1 MENASEAVASEAF
14 SIYARPHIPAS
25 RVVISSGGASG
36 ARNEGEDVS
45 HVNIGK
51 TYAGPY
57 KAMLEFNDQAVAA
70 GVDAGLSPLLVELVK
85 VRASQINGCAFCLRM
100 HCSDAIAA
108 GETAD
113 RLAVVAGWWE
123 SQYFSPEEQAAL
135 QIAERVTMI
144 GDHGRLVDRGVD
156 VDGILTE
163 KQIAAVTWLAVVIN
177 SWNRIAISSHYPVH
191 P

>member
-1 MENASEAVASEAF
+1 M
-14 SIYARPHIPAS
+14 
-25 RVVISSGGASG
+25 
-36 ARNEGEDVS
+36 S

-51 TYAGPY
+51 IYAAPY
-57 KAMLEFNDQAVAA
+57 QAMLDFAGRAA
-70 GVDAGLSPLLVELVK
+70 EAGTDAGLSPLLVELVK
-85 VRASQINGCAFCLRM
+85 VRASQLNGCAFCLRM
-100 HCSDAIAA
+100 HSADAVKA

-113 RLAVVAGWWE
+113 RLAVLAGWWE
-123 SQYFSPEEQAAL
+123 SQYFSAEEQAAL

-144 GDHGRLVDRGVD
+144 GDHGRLADRGVD
-156 VDGILTE
+156 IDGVLTE

>member
-1 MENASEAVASEAF
+1 M
-14 SIYARPHIPAS
+14 
-25 RVVISSGGASG
+25 
-36 ARNEGEDVS
+36 S

-51 TYAGPY
+51 IYSAPY
-57 KAMLEFNDQAVAA
+57 RAMLEFNDQAVAA

-100 HCSDAIAA
+100 HSADAVKA

-144 GDHGRLVDRGVD
+144 GDHGRLPDRGVD
-156 VDGILTE
+156 VDGVLTE

>member
-1 MENASEAVASEAF
+1 
-14 SIYARPHIPAS
+14 
-25 RVVISSGGASG
+25 
-36 ARNEGEDVS
+36 VS

-51 TYAGPY
+51 IYSAPY
-57 KAMLEFNDQAVAA
+57 RAMLEFNDQAVAA

-85 VRASQINGCAFCLRM
+85 VRASQLNGCAFCLRM
-100 HCSDAIAA
+100 HSADAVKA

-144 GDHGRLVDRGVD
+144 GDHGRLPDRGVD
-156 VDGILTE
+156 VDGVLSE

>member
-1 MENASEAVASEAF
+1 M
-14 SIYARPHIPAS
+14 
-25 RVVISSGGASG
+25 
-36 ARNEGEDVS
+36 S

-51 TYAGPY
+51 TYSGPY
-57 KAMLEFNDQAVAA
+57 KAMLDFNDQAVAA
-70 GVDAGLSPLLVELVK
+70 GKDAGLSPLLVELVK
-85 VRASQINGCAFCLRM
+85 VRASQLNGCAFCLRM
-100 HCSDAIAA
+100 HCADATAA

-156 VDGILTE
+156 VDGILSE

>member
-1 MENASEAVASEAF
+1 M
-14 SIYARPHIPAS
+14 
-25 RVVISSGGASG
+25 
-36 ARNEGEDVS
+36 S

-51 TYAGPY
+51 IYAAPY
-57 KAMLEFNDQAVAA
+57 QAMLDFAGRAA
-70 GVDAGLSPLLVELVK
+70 EAGTDAGLSPLLVELVK
-85 VRASQINGCAFCLRM
+85 VRASQLNGCAFCLRM
-100 HCSDAIAA
+100 HSADAVKA

-113 RLAVVAGWWE
+113 RLAVLAGWWE

-144 GDHGRLVDRGVD
+144 GDHGRLADRGVD
-156 VDGILTE
+156 IDGVLTE
-163 KQIAAVTWLAVVIN
+163 KQIAAVIWLAVVIN

>member
-1 MENASEAVASEAF
+1 M
-14 SIYARPHIPAS
+14 
-25 RVVISSGGASG
+25 
-36 ARNEGEDVS
+36 S

-51 TYAGPY
+51 IYAAPY
-57 KAMLEFNDQAVAA
+57 QAMLDFAGRAA
-70 GVDAGLSPLLVELVK
+70 EAGTDAGLSPLLVELVK
-85 VRASQINGCAFCLRM
+85 VRASQLNGCAFCLRM
-100 HCSDAIAA
+100 HSADAVKA

-113 RLAVVAGWWE
+113 RLAVLAGWWE

-144 GDHGRLVDRGVD
+144 GDHGRLADRGVD
-156 VDGILTE
+156 IDGVLTE

>member
-1 MENASEAVASEAF
+1 
-14 SIYARPHIPAS
+14 
-25 RVVISSGGASG
+25 
-36 ARNEGEDVS
+36 VS

-51 TYAGPY
+51 IYSAPY
-57 KAMLEFNDQAVAA
+57 RAMLEFNDQAVAA
-70 GVDAGLSPLLVELVK
+70 VVDAGLSPLLVELVK
-85 VRASQINGCAFCLRM
+85 VRASQLNGCAFCLRM
-100 HCSDAIAA
+100 HSADAVKA

-144 GDHGRLVDRGVD
+144 GDHGRLPDRGVD
-156 VDGILTE
+156 VDGVLSE

>member
-1 MENASEAVASEAF
+1 M
-14 SIYARPHIPAS
+14 
-25 RVVISSGGASG
+25 
-36 ARNEGEDVS
+36 S

-51 TYAGPY
+51 IYSAPY
-57 KAMLEFNDQAVAA
+57 RAMLEFNDQAVAA

-100 HCSDAIAA
+100 HSADAVKA

-144 GDHGRLVDRGVD
+144 GDHGRLPDRSVD
-156 VDGILTE
+156 VDGVLSE

>member
-1 MENASEAVASEAF
+1 M
-14 SIYARPHIPAS
+14 
-25 RVVISSGGASG
+25 
-36 ARNEGEDVS
+36 S

-51 TYAGPY
+51 IYSAPY
-57 KAMLEFNDQAVAA
+57 RAMLEFNDQAVAA

-100 HCSDAIAA
+100 HSADAVKA

-144 GDHGRLVDRGVD
+144 GDHARLPDRGVD
-156 VDGILTE
+156 VDGVLSE